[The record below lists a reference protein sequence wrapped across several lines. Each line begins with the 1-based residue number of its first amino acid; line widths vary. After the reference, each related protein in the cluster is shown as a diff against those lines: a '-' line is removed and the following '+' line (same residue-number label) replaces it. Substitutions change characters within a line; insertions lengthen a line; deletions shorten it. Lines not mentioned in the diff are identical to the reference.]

1 VSLGI
6 LGGTFDPIHVAHL
19 RIAEEVREA
28 LALERVL
35 FVPAADP
42 PWKRASAPFADRLEM
57 VRIAVAS
64 NPSFEAS
71 DLEAGRPGPSYTV
84 DTLEALRARFPDRR
98 LWFIVG
104 ADAFAEI
111 DRWHRAGRLLELA
124 SFAVVERPGSPDDL
138 AAESARGAEV
148 RRVRV
153 PLLEISASDL
163 RRRAARGA
171 SLRYLVPD
179 AVIDYIEKHHLY
191 GEDH

>member
-6 LGGTFDPIHVAHL
+6 LGGTFDPIHLAHL

-42 PWKRASAPFADRLEM
+42 PWKRAAAPFADRLEM
-57 VRIAVAS
+57 VRIAVAG
-64 NPSFEAS
+64 NPGFEAS
-71 DLEAGRPGPSYTV
+71 DLEGGRPGPSYTV
-84 DTLEALRARFPDRR
+84 ETLEELRSRLPDER

-104 ADAFAEI
+104 ADAFAEVE
-111 DRWHRAGRLLELA
+111 RWHHAQRLFELA
-124 SFAVVERPGSPDDL
+124 AFAVVERPGSE
-138 AAESARGAEV
+138 AALTGVPPGAEV

-153 PLLEISASDL
+153 PLLDVSASDL
-163 RRRAARGA
+163 RRRVARGA
-171 SLRYLVPD
+171 SLRYLAPD

-191 GEDH
+191 EEDH

>member
-6 LGGTFDPIHVAHL
+6 LGGTFDPIHLAHL

-28 LALERVL
+28 LALARVL

-42 PWKRASAPFADRLEM
+42 PWKRAAASFADRLEM
-57 VRIAVAS
+57 VRLAVAAH
-64 NPSFEAS
+64 PAFEAS
-71 DLEAGRPGPSYTV
+71 DLEGGRPGPSYTV
-84 DTLEALRARFPDRR
+84 ETLEELQRRLPDQR

-111 DRWHRAGRLLELA
+111 DRWHHAERLFELA
-124 SFAVVERPGSPDDL
+124 AFAVVERPGCEGVGVAVPP
-138 AAESARGAEV
+138 GAEV

-163 RRRAARGA
+163 RRRVARGA
-171 SLRYLVPD
+171 SLRYLAPD

-191 GEDH
+191 EEDH